1 MLFLIDLFWRLK
13 QKYVFHFEFAS
24 KIDLW
29 ISGGGKLLV
38 FNILQL
44 VKNS

>member
-29 ISGGGKLLV
+29 ISGGG
-38 FNILQL
+38 
-44 VKNS
+44 

>member
-29 ISGGGKLLV
+29 ISGV
-38 FNILQL
+38 NCWFSIYYN
-44 VKNS
+44 

>member
-29 ISGGGKLLV
+29 ISGGEIAG
-38 FNILQL
+38 FQYITI
-44 VKNS
+44 S

>member
-29 ISGGGKLLV
+29 ISGGV
-38 FNILQL
+38 NCWFSIY
-44 VKNS
+44 

>member
-24 KIDLW
+24 KIDLC
-29 ISGGGKLLV
+29 ISGRKLLV